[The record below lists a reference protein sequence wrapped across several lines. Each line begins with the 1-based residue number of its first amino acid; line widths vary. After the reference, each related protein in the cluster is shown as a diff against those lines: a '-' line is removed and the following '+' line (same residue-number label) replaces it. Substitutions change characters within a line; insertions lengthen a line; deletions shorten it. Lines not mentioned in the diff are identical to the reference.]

1 VTSGVGTPAWRLRE
15 AQVSKDKRD
24 STAPLGERHAELE
37 VLRRRVADLEE
48 ERARW
53 RRIESQLRGAW
64 TLNDAL
70 IQASPAYFVAL
81 DRDLRVVLMNG
92 TLLAALGYSMGEV
105 AGADYVEM
113 FVPEYDRERRL
124 RTLRRIAEEKLPTLS
139 EGAVLAR
146 DGREILVKWHGSP
159 VLNDDGSLD
168 FFFGLGVDV
177 TAYKEASDA
186 LEQERDDAQQL
197 LDVAGVMF
205 VALDSSGHVRRVN
218 RKGCELLGAP
228 EHDIVGKDWFASFV
242 PERLREDVRTWFED
256 LVAGRINRRV
266 NAENPVLRADGQE
279 RLIEWHNTILTDSS
293 GNITGTLSSG
303 IDITDRRRAEEI
315 QRLAYRIGAAAHDVQ
330 STRELFATI
339 HEEMGTV
346 MNAENFFI
354 ALYDREADTITLPY
368 FVDTKDQDEFD
379 SFPAGKTLTA
389 YVLRNDTSLLIDH
402 EELDRWT
409 EAGIVERIGSTA
421 KIWLG
426 VPLRVRGEVIG
437 ALVVQSYTDRNA
449 LGEADREML
458 EFVSGQIGLAIER
471 KRSEVE
477 LRESE
482 QRNRAILDA
491 IPDLMFQLT
500 ADGTFMTF
508 DAPRGAPLAMAPED
522 FVGRR
527 VEEIF
532 SPEFAEQAM
541 ALIARALETGQ
552 MQRFEYS
559 IPVPYPNGQLFDF
572 ENRIVPCGE
581 KTVLSVV
588 RDITESKRAH
598 ALLGALNRAAL
609 AMERTLKPDEV
620 LAAASRELRN
630 IGIGSVVG
638 LVDEDGASVS
648 FVHVDGDPEAMA
660 AAESLIKMPMLGAS
674 FEVDSSQAT
683 RPVVRERRT
692 IFIDDAKKVLAELAS
707 DEDRRHLARCGD
719 ELVGTPRAI
728 QAPLVADDRVIGV
741 LGVGSATLQV
751 SDVPAITAFAHQLAA
766 AWRKATLLEELE
778 SSIDK
783 LERTQDQLL
792 QAQKMEAVGR
802 LAGGVAHDF
811 NNLLTAMKGYAEL
824 TLNRPGLDEQTRAD
838 IEQIHKA
845 GDQAASLTKQLLAF
859 SRRQPLEPKVIDLNE
874 VVVEMDAMLRRLI
887 GEDIEF
893 RSRLEDGGVRL
904 KGDPGQIEQVIINLV
919 VNARD
924 AMPDGGRL
932 TIESRRVSLDEAAC
946 LEIHDARPGEF
957 VCLAIQDSGSGIPK
971 DIVEQI
977 FEPFFSTKGP
987 GKGTGLGLSVVYGVI
1002 RQHEGWISVYSEPG
1016 EGTVFKVYLP
1026 AHSGDEVEE
1035 SVAEPLEERRRGS
1048 GQRILL
1054 VEDEEAVRTFAT
1066 RALRENG
1073 YVVCDA
1079 ASADEA
1085 LDIFD
1090 REAGQFDVVFSD
1102 VVLPGLSGI
1111 RLVDRLLSLRPDLE
1125 VLLSSGYTDQKSQWP
1140 AIREKGFRFL
1150 QKPYSLPDLLGAI
1163 EDIVRSC

>member
-1 VTSGVGTPAWRLRE
+1 MSKE
-15 AQVSKDKRD
+15 SKD
-24 STAPLGERHAELE
+24 SAAPNGEPSAEIE
-37 VLRRRVADLEE
+37 VLRRRVADLEN
-48 ERARW
+48 ERARS
-53 RRIESQLRGAW
+53 RQIETQLRGACS
-64 TLNDAL
+64 LNDSL

-81 DRDLRVVLMNG
+81 DSDFRVVLMNE
-92 TLLAALGYSMGEV
+92 TLLGALGYTAAEV
-105 AGADYVEM
+105 AGVDYVDV
-113 FVPEYDRERRL
+113 FIPEHDRERRL
-124 RTLRRIAEEKLPTLS
+124 STLRRIAAQKLPTLS
-139 EGAVLAR
+139 EGAVLAK

-177 TAYKEASDA
+177 TDYKKASDA
-186 LEQERDDAQQL
+186 LERERDDAQQL

-205 VALDSSGHVRRVN
+205 VALDAEGRVRRVN
-218 RKGCELLGAP
+218 WKGCEILGTP
-228 EHDIVGKDWFASFV
+228 EDDVVGKDWFACFL
-242 PERLREDVRTWFED
+242 PERVRDDVRACFDD
-256 LVAGRINRRV
+256 LIAGRVELRV
-266 NAENPVLRADGQE
+266 HTENPVLRADGQE
-279 RLIEWHNTILTDSS
+279 RLVEWHNTVLKDAS
-293 GNITGTLSSG
+293 GSITGTLSSG
-303 IDITDRRRAEEI
+303 TDITDRKRAEEI
-315 QRLAYRIGAAAHDVQ
+315 QQLAYRIGATAHDVQ
-330 STRELFATI
+330 STSELFATI
-339 HEEMGTV
+339 HAELGKV
-346 MNAENFFI
+346 ISSENFFI
-354 ALYDREADTITLPY
+354 ALYDRGSDTITLPY
-368 FVDTKDQDEFD
+368 FVDTKDQDAFD
-379 SFPAGKTLTA
+379 TFPAGKTLTG

-402 EELDRWT
+402 EEVDRWT
-409 EAGIVERIGSTA
+409 DAGIIERIGTTSE
-421 KIWLG
+421 IWLG
-426 VPLRVRGEVIG
+426 VPLRVHGEVIG
-437 ALVVQSYTDRNA
+437 ALVVQSYTDRNEF
-449 LGEADREML
+449 GETDREML

-471 KRSEVE
+471 KRSEVQ

-500 ADGTFMTF
+500 ADGTFTSF
-508 DAPRGAPLAMAPED
+508 DAPKGAPLAMAPRD
-522 FVGRR
+522 FVGKR
-527 VEEIF
+527 VGEVF
-532 SPEFAEQAM
+532 SPEFTEQVM
-541 ALIARALETGQ
+541 TLIGRAFETGE
-552 MQRFEYS
+552 MQRFEYR
-559 IPVPYPNGQLFDF
+559 IPIPYPNGPLFDF
-572 ENRIVPCGE
+572 ENRIVPCGQD
-581 KTVLSVV
+581 TVLSVV
-588 RDITESKRAH
+588 RDITESKRAQ

-620 LAAASRELRN
+620 FTAATRELRN

-638 LVDEDGASVS
+638 LTDEDEEILRV
-648 FVHVDGDPEAMA
+648 VHVDHDRDEVARIATIIQRPLLDTRLRVND
-660 AAESLIKMPMLGAS
+660 SLV
-674 FEVDSSQAT
+674 F
-683 RPVVRERRT
+683 RPVLRERKT
-692 IFIDDAKKVLAELAS
+692 VFAEDATNVLVDMAPDAPGKEIL
-707 DEDRRHLARCGD
+707 RKARQ
-719 ELVGTPRAI
+719 EIRVPRGI
-728 QAPLVADDRVIGV
+728 HAPLVADDRVIGV
-741 LGVGSATLQV
+741 LGVVSGSLEK

-778 SSIDK
+778 RSIDK

-824 TLNRPGLDEQTRAD
+824 TLNRAGLDEQARAD
-838 IEQIHKA
+838 IEQIRKA
-845 GDQAASLTKQLLAF
+845 ADQAAALTKQLLAF
-859 SRRQPLEPKVIDLNE
+859 SRRQPLEPKVIDLNA
-874 VVVEMDAMLRRLI
+874 VVDEMDAMLRRLI
-887 GEDIEF
+887 GEDIELC
-893 RSRLEDGGVRL
+893 SHLEGEGVQLR
-904 KGDPGQIEQVIINLV
+904 GDPGQIEQVIINLV

-932 TIESRRVSLDEAAC
+932 TVETRRVILDEAAC

-957 VCLAIQDSGSGIPK
+957 VCLAIQDSGMGIPK
-971 DIVEQI
+971 DIIDQI

-1002 RQHEGWISVYSEPG
+1002 RQHDGWISVYTEPG

-1026 AHSGDEVEE
+1026 ASSGDKLAAPV
-1035 SVAEPLEERRRGS
+1035 SGAPAQRLRGS

-1054 VEDEEAVRTFAT
+1054 VEDEDAVRTFAT

-1085 LDIFD
+1085 LDVFD

-1111 RLVDRLLSLRPDLE
+1111 RLVDRLLALRPDLE

-1140 AIREKGFRFL
+1140 VIREKGFRFL